1 MQRPDRHIPFFHL
14 LDAARQP
21 GCVLCRLTAMRTR
34 RHIESILY
42 ECVNDVGFRDEWRA
56 ARGYCHRHAW
66 MLAEFGDGLG
76 IGILYEDLVN
86 SHGAA
91 LLTDALEHRCPLC
104 AGEKRDLADW
114 LGQIERDWADDE
126 LRAAFRAGDGLC
138 GPHLRV
144 AERTVRDRAVRSAL
158 RGLSTCTLERLN
170 VELRALIDSFD
181 YPREPSPDERM
192 RLAWRRAI
200 DLAVGWRD
208 VPG

>member
-1 MQRPDRHIPFFHL
+1 MQKPDRHIPFFHL
-14 LDAARQP
+14 LDAALQP
-21 GCVLCRLTAMRTR
+21 GCVLCRLVATRTR
-34 RHIESILY
+34 LHVENILY

-66 MLAEFGDGLG
+66 ILAEFGDGLG

-91 LLTDALEHRCPLC
+91 LLTDAASRRCPLC
-104 AGEKRDLADW
+104 VHEQHDLTDW
-114 LGQIERDWADDE
+114 VGQMERDWADDE
-126 LRAAFRAGDGLC
+126 MRAALLAGDGLC

-144 AERTVRDRAVRSAL
+144 VENKLHAREVRDSL
-158 RGLSTCTLERLN
+158 RETSLRTLERLKL
-170 VELRALIDSFD
+170 ELRALIDSYD
-181 YPREPSPDERM
+181 YQHERPTEERV

-200 DLAVGWRD
+200 ELLVGWRD